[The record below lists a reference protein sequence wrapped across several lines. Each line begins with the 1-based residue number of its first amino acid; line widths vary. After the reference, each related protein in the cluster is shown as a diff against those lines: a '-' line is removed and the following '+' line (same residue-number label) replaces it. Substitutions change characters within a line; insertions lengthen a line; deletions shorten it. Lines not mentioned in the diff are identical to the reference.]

1 MSLLIIYLYFS
12 NCHFELLVQSYKLY
26 FEICVFAR
34 KNKLL
39 LRLIL
44 LLGIFL
50 STYRDSHR
58 YTFRITCYFCN
69 RIRNIQQPYIKA
81 KLMKRNEWMALIVTS
96 FMMMAVCLSA
106 QAKVKKTVERGMT
119 KQEVIAIMGQPKL
132 TSFDAYGDKWE
143 YYKMN
148 VILGESKRI
157 VVGFDL
163 NGRVV
168 AYETKFWDNNT
179 NSEIGNCNQRP
190 APPYGAGAGPDGPA
204 YYACCLDDA
213 SFSRLY
219 NKVKGASF
227 DDNKLDLI
235 EVASLGCFYSC
246 SQTARMMKI
255 FTFGDK
261 QLKVLRLMAPHIV
274 DLQNA
279 TDIYNV
285 FTFDS
290 EKSKAGEIMRNSRP

>member
-1 MSLLIIYLYFS
+1 
-12 NCHFELLVQSYKLY
+12 
-26 FEICVFAR
+26 
-34 KNKLL
+34 
-39 LRLIL
+39 
-44 LLGIFL
+44 
-50 STYRDSHR
+50 
-58 YTFRITCYFCN
+58 
-69 RIRNIQQPYIKA
+69 
-81 KLMKRNEWMALIVTS
+81 MKRNEWMALIVTS

-119 KQEVIAIMGQPKL
+119 KQEVVAILGQPKL
-132 TSFDAYGDKWE
+132 TNFDAYGDRWE

-148 VILGESKRI
+148 ALTGESKRI

-168 AYETKFWDNNT
+168 AYETKYWDNNT

-204 YYACCLDDA
+204 YYGYCLDDA

-219 NKVKGASF
+219 NKVKNASF
-227 DDNKLDLI
+227 DDNKFDLI

-246 SQTARMMKI
+246 SQTARMMKM
-255 FTFGDK
+255 FTFSDK

-274 DLQNA
+274 DPENA
-279 TDIYNV
+279 IAITSV
-285 FTFDS
+285 H
-290 EKSKAGEIMRNSRP
+290 

>member
-1 MSLLIIYLYFS
+1 
-12 NCHFELLVQSYKLY
+12 
-26 FEICVFAR
+26 
-34 KNKLL
+34 
-39 LRLIL
+39 
-44 LLGIFL
+44 
-50 STYRDSHR
+50 
-58 YTFRITCYFCN
+58 
-69 RIRNIQQPYIKA
+69 
-81 KLMKRNEWMALIVTS
+81 MKRNEWMALIVTS

-119 KQEVIAIMGQPKL
+119 KQEVVAILGQPKL
-132 TSFDAYGDKWE
+132 TSFDAYGDMWE
-143 YYKMN
+143 YYRMN
-148 VILGESKRI
+148 ALTGESKRI

-190 APPYGAGAGPDGPA
+190 APPYGVGAGPDGPA
-204 YYACCLDDA
+204 YYGYCLDDA

-227 DDNKLDLI
+227 DDNKFDLI

-246 SQTARMMKI
+246 SQTARMMRL

-261 QLKVLRLMAPHIV
+261 QLKVLRLMASHIV
-274 DLQNA
+274 DPENA

-285 FTFDS
+285 LTFDS
-290 EKSKAGEIMRNSRP
+290 EKSKAGEIIRNSRP

>member
-1 MSLLIIYLYFS
+1 
-12 NCHFELLVQSYKLY
+12 
-26 FEICVFAR
+26 
-34 KNKLL
+34 
-39 LRLIL
+39 
-44 LLGIFL
+44 
-50 STYRDSHR
+50 
-58 YTFRITCYFCN
+58 
-69 RIRNIQQPYIKA
+69 
-81 KLMKRNEWMALIVTS
+81 
-96 FMMMAVCLSA
+96 MMAVCLSA

-119 KQEVIAIMGQPKL
+119 KQEVVAILGQPKL
-132 TSFDAYGDKWE
+132 TSFDAYGDMWE
-143 YYKMN
+143 YYRMN
-148 VILGESKRI
+148 ALTGESKRI

-190 APPYGAGAGPDGPA
+190 APPYGVGPDAPI
-204 YYACCLDDA
+204 YYDYCLDDA

-246 SQTARMMKI
+246 SQTARMMKM

-274 DLQNA
+274 DPENA
-279 TDIYNV
+279 IAIYDV

-290 EKSKAGEIMRNSRP
+290 EKSKAGEIIRNSRP